1 MLASMGVHKS
11 SYKGEP
17 AETIHLRQFS
27 DWLQLNV
34 VDKED
39 WNAIRSCLSETLF
52 CEGEKQPGA
61 VKGCCKPPAYCGYE
75 LKNGTTWTVPKSGL
89 RSKDHDCVTWSN
101 DPRIMCYDCDSCK
114 AGFLARIKNNWRKL
128 SAFFSCLIAFLVI
141 NFVIGCCAFRV
152 VEVHSGMRK
161 GVSGES
167 PRLQQFS
174 DWLQMNVVDRQNW
187 LGIKAC
193 LSETK
198 ICSSPE
204 ISPPARGL
212 YRPIKNGCCK
222 PPAHCGYKLKNGT
235 VWTVPSSGLAS
246 RDHDCIMWSSEPNTL
261 CYDCESCKAGVLS
274 RIQEDW
280 WRLSIVA
287 CCLIAFLVIN
297 FMVGCCAF
305 RSTRAFD
312 KYQRCGYQS

>member
-1 MLASMGVHKS
+1 MAVVAINLQQINDAATTQAWLCRNPEALPLFSTNHRCHHRPPLTFPILPS
-11 SYKGEP
+11 S
-17 AETIHLRQFS
+17 F
-27 DWLQLNV
+27 
-34 VDKED
+34 
-39 WNAIRSCLSETLF
+39 
-52 CEGEKQPGA
+52 
-61 VKGCCKPPAYCGYE
+61 
-75 LKNGTTWTVPKSGL
+75 
-89 RSKDHDCVTWSN
+89 
-101 DPRIMCYDCDSCK
+101 
-114 AGFLARIKNNWRKL
+114 
-128 SAFFSCLIAFLVI
+128 
-141 NFVIGCCAFRV
+141 

>member
-1 MLASMGVHKS
+1 MAVVAINLQQINDAATTQAWLCRNPEALPLFSTNHRCHHRPPLTFPILPS
-11 SYKGEP
+11 SC
-17 AETIHLRQFS
+17 I
-27 DWLQLNV
+27 
-34 VDKED
+34 
-39 WNAIRSCLSETLF
+39 
-52 CEGEKQPGA
+52 
-61 VKGCCKPPAYCGYE
+61 
-75 LKNGTTWTVPKSGL
+75 
-89 RSKDHDCVTWSN
+89 KDN
-101 DPRIMCYDCDSCK
+101 
-114 AGFLARIKNNWRKL
+114 L
-128 SAFFSCLIAFLVI
+128 
-141 NFVIGCCAFRV
+141 V

-198 ICSSPE
+198 ICSSQKSPHRRVGYIVPLR
-204 ISPPARGL
+204 ISCNKEL
-212 YRPIKNGCCK
+212 FFLQNGCCK